1 MEELNWKDM
10 IEKMQEIK
18 LFSRTIIHRT
28 TKEYEIPAQHLELLS
43 QLLIHE
49 DGLTPMSLSKIMGL
63 NKTIISRLINSLN
76 NDGYIEKNKDSID
89 KRSYFVSITELGKKK
104 VEKIYTYYL
113 SPIYELRRKLGDKD
127 FFDLML
133 SIEKANK
140 KMNKKGGENL

>member
-49 DGLTPMSLSKIMGL
+49 EGLTPMSLSKIMGL

-104 VEKIYTYYL
+104 
-113 SPIYELRRKLGDKD
+113 
-127 FFDLML
+127 
-133 SIEKANK
+133 
-140 KMNKKGGENL
+140 

>member
-1 MEELNWKDM
+1 
-10 IEKMQEIK
+10 
-18 LFSRTIIHRT
+18 
-28 TKEYEIPAQHLELLS
+28 
-43 QLLIHE
+43 
-49 DGLTPMSLSKIMGL
+49 MSLSKIMGL